1 MKNIVLTGF
10 MGTGKTEIGRELS
23 NILGWKLIDID
34 DEIVKAQNSSI
45 NDIFSKSGEQ
55 VFRDLE
61 TEMIRKTTGK
71 NNIIISTGGG
81 AIVRQENLD
90 LLSSSGIIVCL
101 TARPETIIDRTSK
114 SSKRPLLNVEDPL
127 GRIKDLMESRKPF
140 YEKAD
145 LMIDTEA
152 KTPLQ
157 IAKEILEDIKSIW

>member
-55 VFRDLE
+55 AFRGLE
-61 TEMIRKTTGK
+61 AEMIRETVRK
-71 NNIIISTGGG
+71 NNVIISTGGG
-81 AIVRQENLD
+81 AILRQENID
-90 LLSSSGIIVCL
+90 LLRSNGIIVCL
-101 TARPETIIDRTSK
+101 TARPETILNRTSK
-114 SSKRPLLNVEDPL
+114 SSKRPLLNVENPL
-127 GRIKDLMESRKPF
+127 GRIKDLMESRKFF

-157 IAKEILEDIKSIW
+157 IAEEILENIR